1 MIVKKIFE
9 LPMLSSLLNH
19 EPELLI
25 RGLDI
30 SMILDGKDLSD
41 ANRHVCLSFKNVLC
55 HKHTSERFTAEMYDA
70 YDTVV
75 EIVDSEWL
83 MTMKKMNV
91 TPGRLVKAQFR
102 KQSHRLGLRAA
113 PQLLL
118 LFSAKAPHFRL
129 RDLSDSRQQRDLLSA
144 ARIVFDKRAVC
155 FLT

>member
-25 RGLDI
+25 KGLDI

-83 MTMKKMNV
+83 MTMKKMN
-91 TPGRLVKAQFR
+91 LIIYDD
-102 KQSHRLGLRAA
+102 S
-113 PQLLL
+113 
-118 LFSAKAPHFRL
+118 
-129 RDLSDSRQQRDLLSA
+129 LSLQINHYQ
-144 ARIVFDKRAVC
+144 K
-155 FLT
+155 

>member
-25 RGLDI
+25 KGLDI

-70 YDTVV
+70 YGSSSRTFLR
-75 EIVDSEWL
+75 W
-83 MTMKKMNV
+83 
-91 TPGRLVKAQFR
+91 R
-102 KQSHRLGLRAA
+102 QSRSRYA
-113 PQLLL
+113 PSTIL
-118 LFSAKAPHFRL
+118 
-129 RDLSDSRQQRDLLSA
+129 
-144 ARIVFDKRAVC
+144 
-155 FLT
+155 

>member
-25 RGLDI
+25 KGLDI

-83 MTMKKMNV
+83 MTMKKMNETDFNWQPKHFAV
-91 TPGRLVKAQFR
+91 YLDGMGLYQFV
-102 KQSHRLGLRAA
+102 
-113 PQLLL
+113 
-118 LFSAKAPHFRL
+118 AKGFEKTA
-129 RDLSDSRQQRDLLSA
+129 LS
-144 ARIVFDKRAVC
+144 
-155 FLT
+155 

>member
-83 MTMKKMNV
+83 MTMKKMNETDFNFWQPEHFAV
-91 TPGRLVKAQFR
+91 YLDGMGLYQFV
-102 KQSHRLGLRAA
+102 
-113 PQLLL
+113 
-118 LFSAKAPHFRL
+118 AKGFEKTA
-129 RDLSDSRQQRDLLSA
+129 LS
-144 ARIVFDKRAVC
+144 
-155 FLT
+155 

>member
-83 MTMKKMNV
+83 MTMKKMNETDV
-91 TPGRLVKAQFR
+91 NFWQPKHFAVYLDGMGLYQFV
-102 KQSHRLGLRAA
+102 
-113 PQLLL
+113 
-118 LFSAKAPHFRL
+118 AKGFEKTA
-129 RDLSDSRQQRDLLSA
+129 LS
-144 ARIVFDKRAVC
+144 
-155 FLT
+155 